1 MINIFYE
8 SAVNP
13 GSWREDL
20 IRYKLGSLAN
30 TDEVI
35 YNPLLTE
42 RDAYQAYC
50 SMLELF
56 TEAKGKDS
64 LVLDCPE
71 SFLTEN
77 AIFAIAEMIV
87 KQYAY
92 GDLPQNIYII
102 SNSVVF
108 YMSLVFLMMQG
119 YVKEEQVLIWDE
131 PHKKGGHIDLT
142 SKDKLVRYFHE
153 YRGIIGDID
162 ENHNLTGQWSSL

>member
-8 SAVNP
+8 SVVNP

-20 IRYKLGSLAN
+20 IHDQLGLLVN

-35 YNPLLTE
+35 YNPLLIE
-42 RDAYQAYC
+42 RDSYQAYC

-56 TEAKGKDS
+56 KEAKGKNA

-71 SFLTEN
+71 SYLTET
-77 AIFAIAEMIV
+77 AIYEITEMMV
-87 KQYAY
+87 KKYSS

-119 YVKEEQVLIWDE
+119 YVKEKQVLIWDE

-153 YRGIIGDID
+153 YRGIIGDIEEQYD
-162 ENHNLTGQWSSL
+162 LTGIVTN

>member
-8 SAVNP
+8 SGFNP
-13 GSWREDL
+13 GSWRKDL
-20 IRYKLGSLAN
+20 IHDKLGSLAN

-42 RDAYQAYC
+42 RDSYQAYR

-56 TEAKGKDS
+56 TKAKDKNS

-71 SFLTEN
+71 SYLTES
-77 AIFAIAEMIV
+77 AIFAITEVTV
-87 KQYAY
+87 KQYSS

-108 YMSLVFLMMQG
+108 YMSLVFLMIEG
-119 YVKEEQVLIWDE
+119 YVEKEQVLIWDE
-131 PHKKGGHIDLT
+131 PHKEGEHIDLT
-142 SKDKLVRYFHE
+142 SKDTLARYFHE
-153 YRGIIGDID
+153 YRDIIGGID
-162 ENHNLTGQWSSL
+162 EIIT